1 MERIAGKSPRRNA
14 RIAGVLYLIVFV
26 TAGFAEGFV
35 RNRLVVSG
43 DGAATAAHIL
53 AHESLYRLGGAA
65 DLVNLVCDTA
75 LALIFYELLKPV
87 SRSLSLLAAFFR
99 LMHVGIMATATLNH
113 FAPLVFL
120 GDARGL
126 GSFTAAQLQAEV
138 LVSLRLHTLG
148 YHICLV
154 FFGVACL
161 LLGYLIFKSTFLPWI
176 LGVLLAIAG
185 LCYLANSFANF
196 LSLPYDLFPFVAA
209 AGLIGEGSLTV
220 WLLVKGV
227 NEQRWKEQASV
238 AREWLG

>member
-1 MERIAGKSPRRNA
+1 MERIAGTSPRRNA

-99 LMHVGIMATATLNH
+99 LMHVAIMATATLNH

-120 GDARGL
+120 EDARGL
-126 GSFTAAQLQAEV
+126 SSLTAAQLQAEV

-154 FFGVACL
+154 FFGFACL
-161 LLGYLIFKSTFLPWI
+161 LLGYLIFKSTFLPRI

-238 AREWLG
+238 AREWQA